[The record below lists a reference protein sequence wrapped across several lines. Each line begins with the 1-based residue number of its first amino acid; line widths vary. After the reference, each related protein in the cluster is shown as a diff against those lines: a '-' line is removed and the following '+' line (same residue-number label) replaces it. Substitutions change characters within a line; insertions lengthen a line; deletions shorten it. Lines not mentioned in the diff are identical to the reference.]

1 MRYEWTGGIE
11 VDVLQKI
18 IEDSKTR
25 YSGWERGS
33 MVEPD
38 ETRKEPYLV
47 ETWHPDAGRI
57 DLAVKPEVRTQD
69 LRVQEVRVQEARVQ
83 DTRDSKARTV
93 GSPLP
98 AGSSRSVPDPVYR
111 AVPPQGRALSTTAPE
126 DQGMQRAMGVLK
138 QAMPFVQKL
147 LPLLDGN
154 IASVVANLFAARPHI
169 TPTAPPVDLT
179 PLRNQLT
186 EIHEQHQELRTQVIE
201 QNSSLKRVEDQLD
214 MVREA
219 TDRNTL
225 EQQELIEDLK
235 AVGNKVNLFAL
246 LLFAM
251 LIVSLVLNVML
262 FLHIKQVF
270 P

>member
-1 MRYEWTGGIE
+1 MIE
-11 VDVLQKI
+11 P
-18 IEDSKTR
+18 E
-25 YSGWERGS
+25 
-33 MVEPD
+33 

-47 ETWHPDAGRI
+47 ETWHTEPART
-57 DLAVKPEVRTQD
+57 DLAVNQEIRIQESRVESRD
-69 LRVQEVRVQEARVQ
+69 LK
-83 DTRDSKARTV
+83 SRTV

-98 AGSSRSVPDPVYR
+98 AGTGRLGQEPGYR
-111 AVPPQGRALSTTAPE
+111 IAPPQGRSLQGGSSE
-126 DQGMQRAMGVLK
+126 DHGMARAMGVLK

-147 LPLLDGN
+147 LPLIDGN
-154 IASVVANLFAARPHI
+154 IATAVANLFATRPHV
-169 TPTAPPVDLT
+169 TPPSPPVDLAPVHT
-179 PLRNQLT
+179 QIT
-186 EIHEQHQELRTQVIE
+186 ELQVQHQDLRTQVME
-201 QNSSLKRVEDQLD
+201 QNASLKRVEDQLD

-262 FLHIKQVF
+262 FLHIKQVL

>member
-1 MRYEWTGGIE
+1 MIE
-11 VDVLQKI
+11 P
-18 IEDSKTR
+18 E
-25 YSGWERGS
+25 
-33 MVEPD
+33 

-47 ETWHPDAGRI
+47 ETWQRDPARS
-57 DLAVKPEVRTQD
+57 DLTINEVHG
-69 LRVQEVRVQEARVQ
+69 QEN
-83 DTRDSKARTV
+83 RDARTRAV

-98 AGSSRSVPDPVYR
+98 VGSGRPGQESLYRS
-111 AVPPQGRALSTTAPE
+111 APPQGRSLSGGSVDDT
-126 DQGMQRAMGVLK
+126 GMQRAMGVLK

-147 LPLLDGN
+147 LPLIDGN
-154 IASVVANLFAARPHI
+154 FATAMANLFAPRTHI
-169 TPTAPPVDLT
+169 TPPSPPVDLAPVHT
-179 PLRNQLT
+179 QITELQAQNQD
-186 EIHEQHQELRTQVIE
+186 LRTQMVE
-201 QNSSLKRVEDQLD
+201 HTSSLKRVEDQLE

-262 FLHIKQVF
+262 FLHIKQVL

>member
-1 MRYEWTGGIE
+1 M
-11 VDVLQKI
+11 L
-18 IEDSKTR
+18 
-25 YSGWERGS
+25 
-33 MVEPD
+33 EPE

-47 ETWHPDAGRI
+47 ETWHPEPARS
-57 DLAVKPEVRTQD
+57 DLAVKPEIRTQEV
-69 LRVQEVRVQEARVQ
+69 RVQEVRVQEVRVQ
-83 DTRDSKARTV
+83 DVRVQDRSENRVRTA

-98 AGSSRSVPDPVYR
+98 AGNSRSAPDPVFR
-111 AVPPQGRALSTTAPE
+111 AAPPQGRALSTTSNE
-126 DQGMQRAMGVLK
+126 DHGMQRAMGVLK

-154 IASVVANLFAARPHI
+154 IATVVANLFANRTHNI
-169 TPTAPPVDLT
+169 TPAAPPVDLT
-179 PLRNQLT
+179 PLQNQLT
-186 EIHEQHQELRTQVIE
+186 QLHEQHQDLRTQIIE

>member
-1 MRYEWTGGIE
+1 MIE
-11 VDVLQKI
+11 P
-18 IEDSKTR
+18 E
-25 YSGWERGS
+25 
-33 MVEPD
+33 

-47 ETWHPDAGRI
+47 ETWHTEPARN
-57 DLAVKPEVRTQD
+57 DLAGSPEMRGVNPEIRIQESRPENRVENRVDNRDVKSRP
-69 LRVQEVRVQEARVQ
+69 
-83 DTRDSKARTV
+83 V

-98 AGSSRSVPDPVYR
+98 AGTGRPGQEQVFRS
-111 AVPPQGRALSTTAPE
+111 APPQGRSLQANSP
-126 DQGMQRAMGVLK
+126 DDHGMARAMGVLK

-147 LPLLDGN
+147 LPLIDGN
-154 IASVVANLFAARPHI
+154 IATAVANLFAGRTHL
-169 TPTAPPVDLT
+169 TQQTPPVDLT
-179 PLRNQLT
+179 PVHTQISDLQV
-186 EIHEQHQELRTQVIE
+186 QHQDLRTQILE

-262 FLHIKQVF
+262 FLHIKQVL

>member
-1 MRYEWTGGIE
+1 MIE
-11 VDVLQKI
+11 P
-18 IEDSKTR
+18 E
-25 YSGWERGS
+25 
-33 MVEPD
+33 

-47 ETWHPDAGRI
+47 ETWHAEP
-57 DLAVKPEVRTQD
+57 
-69 LRVQEVRVQEARVQ
+69 
-83 DTRDSKARTV
+83 ARTDLTVTEVNPQESRDVKTRAV

-98 AGSSRSVPDPVYR
+98 AGTPRTGQEYR
-111 AVPPQGRALSTTAPE
+111 PVPPQGRALSTTSPE
-126 DQGMQRAMGVLK
+126 DHGMQRAMGVLR

-147 LPLLDGN
+147 LPLIDGN
-154 IASVVANLFAARPHI
+154 FATAVANLFAPRTHA
-169 TPTAPPVDLT
+169 TPPSPPVDLT
-179 PLRNQLT
+179 PVHTQLS
-186 EIHEQHQELRTQVIE
+186 ELQVQHQDLRTQVLE

>member
-1 MRYEWTGGIE
+1 MF
-11 VDVLQKI
+11 
-18 IEDSKTR
+18 
-25 YSGWERGS
+25 
-33 MVEPD
+33 EPE

-47 ETWHPDAGRI
+47 ETWQREPARS
-57 DLAVKPEVRTQD
+57 DLTIN
-69 LRVQEVRVQEARVQ
+69 EARGEVQ
-83 DTRDSKARTV
+83 GDPRAPESREARTRAV

-98 AGSSRSVPDPVYR
+98 VGSSRSGQEMYR
-111 AVPPQGRALSTTAPE
+111 TVPPQGRSLAGGSPE
-126 DQGMQRAMGVLK
+126 DTGMQRAMGILK

-147 LPLLDGN
+147 LPLIDGN
-154 IASVVANLFAARPHI
+154 LATAVANLFAPRPHVAS
-169 TPTAPPVDLT
+169 PSPPVDLT
-179 PLRNQLT
+179 PVHTQITELQGQNQD
-186 EIHEQHQELRTQVIE
+186 LRTQMLE
-201 QNSSLKRVEDQLD
+201 QTSSLKRVEDQLE

-251 LIVSLVLNVML
+251 LIVSLILNVML
-262 FLHIKQVF
+262 FLHIKQVL